1 MHPRFQTAFAQL
13 ADNLQS
19 ALEPILA
26 DKYFPALL
34 TGEQVSSLKSATGL
48 DEDALAFALLPLAAA
63 CARTPLSNFNVGAI
77 ARGVSGTWYF
87 GANMEFIGATMQQTV
102 HAEQSAISHAWL
114 SGEKALAAITV
125 NYTPCGHC
133 RQFMNELNSGLDLR
147 IHLPGREAHALRDY
161 LPDAFGPKDLEI
173 KTLLMDEQ
181 DHGYALTGDAL
192 SQAAIAAANRSHMP
206 YSKSP
211 SGVALECKD
220 GRIFSGSYAE
230 NAAFNP
236 TLPPLQGALILL
248 NLKGY
253 DYPDI
258 QRAVLAE
265 KADAPLIQWDATS
278 ATLKA
283 LGCQAVTCVAR
294 EELDE
299 FPASEKEFT
308 SAREL
313 GVSIIDGFTPV
324 AVEGNKVT
332 FKHVRLSG
340 ELTMAADK
348 IILAVGQHA
357 RLDAFAELEPQR
369 NTIKTQ
375 NYQTRD
381 PQVFAAGDIV
391 EGDKT
396 VVYAVKTGKE
406 AAEAIHHY
414 LEGACSC

>member
-1 MHPRFQTAFAQL
+1 MR
-13 ADNLQS
+13 
-19 ALEPILA
+19 
-26 DKYFPALL
+26 
-34 TGEQVSSLKSATGL
+34 V
-48 DEDALAFALLPLAAA
+48 
-63 CARTPLSNFNVGAI
+63 PLSNFNVGAI

-283 LGCQAVTCVAR
+283 LGCH
-294 EELDE
+294 
-299 FPASEKEFT
+299 
-308 SAREL
+308 
-313 GVSIIDGFTPV
+313 SIDRV
-324 AVEGNKVT
+324 
-332 FKHVRLSG
+332 L
-340 ELTMAADK
+340 
-348 IILAVGQHA
+348 LA
-357 RLDAFAELEPQR
+357 
-369 NTIKTQ
+369 
-375 NYQTRD
+375 
-381 PQVFAAGDIV
+381 
-391 EGDKT
+391 
-396 VVYAVKTGKE
+396 
-406 AAEAIHHY
+406 
-414 LEGACSC
+414 

>member
-1 MHPRFQTAFAQL
+1 MV
-13 ADNLQS
+13 
-19 ALEPILA
+19 
-26 DKYFPALL
+26 K
-34 TGEQVSSLKSATGL
+34 
-48 DEDALAFALLPLAAA
+48 
-63 CARTPLSNFNVGAI
+63 
-77 ARGVSGTWYF
+77 
-87 GANMEFIGATMQQTV
+87 
-102 HAEQSAISHAWL
+102 
-114 SGEKALAAITV
+114 KALAAITV

-211 SGVALECKD
+211 SGVTLECKD

-265 KADAPLIQWDATS
+265 KSRCAVDSVGCHLRNTESSRLSQYRPS
-278 ATLKA
+278 ASRLSPGAGCGVNA
-283 LGCQAVTCVAR
+283 LSGLPALSSVSK
-294 EELDE
+294 
-299 FPASEKEFT
+299 FPANSLPF
-308 SAREL
+308 
-313 GVSIIDGFTPV
+313 
-324 AVEGNKVT
+324 
-332 FKHVRLSG
+332 
-340 ELTMAADK
+340 
-348 IILAVGQHA
+348 LAQN
-357 RLDAFAELEPQR
+357 QR
-369 NTIKTQ
+369 
-375 NYQTRD
+375 
-381 PQVFAAGDIV
+381 
-391 EGDKT
+391 
-396 VVYAVKTGKE
+396 VK
-406 AAEAIHHY
+406 
-414 LEGACSC
+414 